1 MIAGAQLY
9 FWLMAFQKR
18 CVRVLI
24 SQARARVLKEDQE
37 LEQRVQKQQS
47 ELPTTLDAFRW
58 TFP

>member
-1 MIAGAQLY
+1 
-9 FWLMAFQKR
+9 MAFQKR
-18 CVRVLI
+18 CVRVLM

-58 TFP
+58 TCS